1 MSCCLFILFSLMHFF
16 LLNSFSRCFPSLGVL
31 LLSSMSLGI
40 SASLVDKSS
49 LTFAAADAITRAS
62 LLSFL
67 ISLALLLAGMEHDR
81 TCLFILL
88 RKLVHQDVL
97 LNCVQDDHH
106 LVGVVSAIAPLPA
119 RRSRRCGHFYHT
131 CRVKT
136 SNCLDICARSEL
148 IFPVVLSSYCCSS
161 CFILRLLVLLL
172 RLHFSIECG
181 RCSCNRSPAVLSHSL
196 SFLMSSLTQ
205 GLDVQPS

>member
-148 IFPVVLSSYCCSS
+148 IFPSS
-161 CFILRLLVLLL
+161 
-172 RLHFSIECG
+172 
-181 RCSCNRSPAVLSHSL
+181 
-196 SFLMSSLTQ
+196 
-205 GLDVQPS
+205 